1 MDINSISDFVLNIL
15 LTFLPTVA
23 GKVAEG
29 FLNDIGSD
37 LLQLIKD
44 KFQKDRDSKIALSY
58 FLRSPHDTK
67 SQEIFLHH
75 LRKFLETDE
84 NFRGNIQNLIVNSNF
99 SGSNLTA
106 YGDRNTVG
114 QVAGTIIDIRP
125 DQNATINFVLN
136 INGIGDVISKLPTF
150 IPPER
155 MPSVQTIEYV
165 KFVNDVRKTISKH
178 KLDIEAD
185 IDIISDLLSPAV
197 AIERE
202 EKYPNPKRLLKNVVF
217 SVGKTLEQARI
228 FKNFGTP
235 MRDYGNEQKITIL
248 SFPELSQELS
258 LEEDSTYFARERLH
272 VIQRVEKPRWVRTQR
287 KSDKDEEFIM
297 YTIYYNYYRDE
308 APSIGGLFKNIFID
322 DHHSESEYYVRFAE
336 RKMLLDIELISKF
349 LRALFTFHVRQ
360 MRYPKSL
367 ETLKNLGS
375 KKT

>member
-1 MDINSISDFVLNIL
+1 MDINFISDFILNIL
-15 LTFLPTVA
+15 LTFLPSAA

-67 SQEIFLHH
+67 SQEIFLRH
-75 LRKFLETDE
+75 LRNFLETDE

-150 IPPER
+150 IPPAQ
-155 MPSVQTIEYV
+155 MPSVQAIEYV

-178 KLDIEAD
+178 KLDIESD
-185 IDIISDLLSPAV
+185 IDIISDLLSTAV

-202 EKYPNPKRLLKNVVF
+202 EKFPNPKRLLKNVVF
-217 SVGKTLEQARI
+217 SVGETLEQARI

-235 MRDYGNEQKITIL
+235 MRNYGNEQKITIL
-248 SFPELSQELS
+248 PFPELSQELS
-258 LEEDSTYFARERLH
+258 LEEDSTYFARELLLA
-272 VIQRVEKPRWVRTQR
+272 VDNQQVEKPRWMRTLR
-287 KSDKDEEFIM
+287 KSEKDEKFT
-297 YTIYYNYYRDE
+297 YTIYYNCYRDE
-308 APSIGGLFKNIFID
+308 APNIGGLFKNVFID
-322 DHHSESEYYVRFAE
+322 DRHSESEYYVSFAE

-349 LRALFTFHVRQ
+349 DSCA
-360 MRYPKSL
+360 
-367 ETLKNLGS
+367 
-375 KKT
+375 KTEL